1 VAEIAATPG
10 PAWALESNA
19 VCTEDKPIEDVDDAD
34 LDRVIR
40 SEIYGSLK
48 RCTKFAASPSTSR
61 DTGIRPG
68 QSLGSATLIISR
80 LGGEMRALSG

>member
-40 SEIYGSLK
+40 SGDLWL
-48 RCTKFAASPSTSR
+48 ASTMQA
-61 DTGIRPG
+61 IRG
-68 QSLGSATLIISR
+68 LIKHTAIPVYDPV
-80 LGGEMRALSG
+80 RA